1 MSLDY
6 FYPNDRRLRLIYHM
20 VLIAVTV
27 LVVVLWYTQI
37 IMGDKYAGLST
48 NNRIRRIVIN
58 APRGLI
64 YDRNGVLLV
73 DNRPSFDVQL
83 IPDEVNN
90 LKRTAEMLCGILG
103 ETKKDI
109 VKKTKLGG
117 YLPYLPVTIARDV
130 GIDKVT
136 ILEEQKPFISG
147 VTVQVNAVRNYIY
160 SDYAAHLIGYVGSIS
175 RDEYNKLKDF
185 GYLSQDTIGKMGVE
199 KAYDKDI
206 FGVSGGQ
213 QIQVNNKG
221 FKDKVLSSKNPVRG
235 ADVYLT
241 IDKRIQD
248 IVEAELAGKTGAVV
262 ALDPR
267 SGKILAYGSKPGFD
281 PNLFLKSR
289 AGTEIAQLFRDSAKP
304 LIDRCINGVY
314 APGSVFKVVVALAA
328 LENKVLNPKTRLY
341 CSGNFF
347 LGPKEFKCWRAKGHG
362 TLDVMGGIKYSC
374 NVFFYRT
381 GVLLGSQALCNQAK
395 KFFFGEKPDIDLT
408 PSKAGTAPSASWKKE
423 VIKQP
428 WVGGDTVN
436 YAIGQGYML
445 LTPLQVAT
453 MIATV
458 ANGGT
463 IYKPIL
469 VEKMVRPDGEEIVF
483 HSKVRGTLD
492 AQPENIETV
501 QKGLF
506 KVVNERDGTGGNA
519 WIANVGVCG
528 KTGTVQF
535 GPKDNKKTHAWFA
548 GYAPHKDPEI
558 AVAVLVESAGSGGV
572 NAAPI
577 AKKVIEQ
584 YFRVTNPSLLPQPEP
599 PAEGAPADQ
608 QAAAP
613 AQGLQ
618 PSQNGTAQVQDQGAT
633 AQTNAAQTPQTQ
645 PVEGQPAPGT
655 EPVNTERTTTKKK
668 TGGLLDLFGIK
679 FP

>member
-6 FYPNDRRLRLIYHM
+6 LYPNDRRLKLIYQI
-20 VLIAVTV
+20 VAAAIVS
-27 LVVVLWYTQI
+27 LVIVLWYTQI
-37 IMGDKYAGLST
+37 IMGEKYASLAR

-83 IPDEVNN
+83 IPNEVKD
-90 LKRTAEMLCGILG
+90 LARAADQLSEILG

-117 YLPYLPVTIARDV
+117 YLPYLPITIARDV

-136 ILEEQKPFISG
+136 IIEEQKPLIEG
-147 VTVQVNAVRNYIY
+147 VSVQVNAVRNYIY
-160 SDYAAHLIGYVGSIS
+160 NDYASHLIGHVGSIS
-175 RDEYNKLKDF
+175 RDEYNRLKEF

-199 KAYDKDI
+199 KAYDKEL
-206 FGVSGGQ
+206 FGFSGGQ

-221 FKDKVLSSKNPVRG
+221 FKDKVLSSKDPVRG
-235 ADVYLT
+235 TDVYLT

-248 IVEAELAGKTGAVV
+248 VLEAELAGKTGAVV
-262 ALDPR
+262 AMDPR
-267 SGKILAYGSKPGFD
+267 NGNILGYASRPGFD
-281 PNLFLKSR
+281 PNVFLKNR
-289 AGTEIAQLFRDSAKP
+289 AGSEIAQLFRDSAKP
-304 LIDRCINGVY
+304 LVDRCISGVY
-314 APGSVFKVVVALAA
+314 SPGSIFKIVVAMAA
-328 LENKVLNPKTRLY
+328 LENKVLTGKTRLY

-362 TLDVMGGIKYSC
+362 TLDVTQALKYSC

-381 GVLLGSQALCNQAK
+381 GVLCGSTALSNMAR
-395 KFFFGEKPDIDLT
+395 KFFFGEKSNIDLT
-408 PSKAGTAPSASWKKE
+408 PSKAGTAPNAEWKRE
-423 VIKQP
+423 VIKGP

-436 YAIGQGYML
+436 FAIGQGYML
-445 LTPLQVAT
+445 VTPIQIVS

-463 IYKPIL
+463 IYKPTI
-469 VEKMVRPDGEEIVF
+469 VDKMVKPWGETVVSHPE
-483 HSKVRGTLD
+483 VRGNLN
-492 AQPENIETV
+492 ASPENIATV
-501 QKGLF
+501 QTGLF
-506 KVVNERDGTGGNA
+506 KAVNERDGTGGNA
-519 WIANVGVCG
+519 WLPYVKVSG
-528 KTGTVQF
+528 KTGTVQY

-548 GYAPHKDPEI
+548 GYAPSTDPEI
-558 AVAVLVESAGSGGV
+558 AVAVLVEAAGSGGV

-584 YFRVTNPSLLPQPEP
+584 YFRITNPSLIPPPET
-599 PAEGAPADQ
+599 PADQ
-608 QAAAP
+608 QNAEQQ
-613 AQGLQ
+613 QGQ
-618 PSQNGTAQVQDQGAT
+618 GGAGQGA
-633 AQTNAAQTPQTQ
+633 AQPTQQPQQ
-645 PVEGQPAPGT
+645 GPVDTG
-655 EPVNTERTTTKKK
+655 RKTTKKP
-668 TGGLLDLFGIK
+668 TGSLLDLLGIR